1 MELHIEWGPLHVCQ
15 NGDTVLGVGH
25 AADATVGTTA
35 PAVLPCQEGTDA
47 VSPAGTSGGVV
58 GRRQILQT
66 SGGSFAPKIN
76 ITKFMTTSCIR
87 SNILVLCLNKI
98 IHIKTDSLLYVGR
111 TESHEQ
117 QFFVK

>member
-35 PAVLPCQEGTDA
+35 PAVLPCREGTDV
-47 VSPAGTSGGVV
+47 VSLDGTSGGVV

-76 ITKFMTTSCIR
+76 ITKFMTTS
-87 SNILVLCLNKI
+87 
-98 IHIKTDSLLYVGR
+98 
-111 TESHEQ
+111 
-117 QFFVK
+117 